1 MDSNDDETYEAAQK
15 VKNLDQFKH
24 LISELDSITNS
35 FTLRKYTDCQLIT
48 SPKENEN
55 MFLVVQGSVNVI
67 NSESD
72 YKEMDSLIK
81 KSRKKKDKEM
91 KNLINV
97 YGKEYVDAKIEIKF
111 ETDFPTNN
119 YRNKEYK
126 RVRVNQTFGNDKL
139 VTNKGYR
146 PSFVISEGISTVVLV
161 IPVA

>member
-119 YRNKEYK
+119 YRN
-126 RVRVNQTFGNDKL
+126 
-139 VTNKGYR
+139 
-146 PSFVISEGISTVVLV
+146 
-161 IPVA
+161 

>member
-1 MDSNDDETYEAAQK
+1 
-15 VKNLDQFKH
+15 
-24 LISELDSITNS
+24 
-35 FTLRKYTDCQLIT
+35 
-48 SPKENEN
+48 

>member
-1 MDSNDDETYEAAQK
+1 MAQLKKTAQEVIVKNNSLNKFNNQDIQENIYYSKFPIPLDSNDDETYEAAQK

-119 YRNKEYK
+119 YRN
-126 RVRVNQTFGNDKL
+126 
-139 VTNKGYR
+139 
-146 PSFVISEGISTVVLV
+146 
-161 IPVA
+161 